1 MQTALLFLIFNRLD
15 TTALVFEKIRQAKPP
30 RLYIA
35 ADGPRE
41 DNNDDRNKIV
51 KVREIATKVDWPC
64 EVKTLFRDKNLGC
77 KKAISTAINW
87 FFENEEQGI
96 ILEDD
101 HSPSEDFFVL
111 CDDLLERYKYSET
124 VFCISG
130 NNVLNERLSYKES
143 YYFTSYFQG
152 TGWASWSRAWKHSSL
167 DIKFW
172 PNFFN

>member
-64 EVKTLFRDKNLGC
+64 ELKTLIRDINLAEIFLIKYNVKNKIIVNDLSR
-77 KKAISTAINW
+77 KKRS
-87 FFENEEQGI
+87 F
-96 ILEDD
+96 
-101 HSPSEDFFVL
+101 
-111 CDDLLERYKYSET
+111 
-124 VFCISG
+124 
-130 NNVLNERLSYKES
+130 NV
-143 YYFTSYFQG
+143 
-152 TGWASWSRAWKHSSL
+152 
-167 DIKFW
+167 
-172 PNFFN
+172 